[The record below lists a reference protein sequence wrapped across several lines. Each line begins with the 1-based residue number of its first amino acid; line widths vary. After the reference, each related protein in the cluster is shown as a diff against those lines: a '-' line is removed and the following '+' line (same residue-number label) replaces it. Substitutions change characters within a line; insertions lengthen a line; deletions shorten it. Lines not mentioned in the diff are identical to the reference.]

1 MTPEDQLCLLLARG
15 HLTPDL
21 RPRILEFLASALQ
34 WPLVLERAYTHQV
47 YPLVYRNLRELGF
60 PSVPDAVQAE
70 LKGAFV
76 ANAFRNQLLAEELA
90 RLLGLLGKAGI
101 PVIPL
106 KGVTLAQ
113 SLYGDAALRICFD
126 IDILVPPNTVPEA
139 LDLIRASGY
148 RDDFREPFFRDLVM
162 RYGRHYD
169 VVREDRVFSY
179 LLELHWNLVHNSSRN
194 DEAIKDVWAEARPK
208 TFFGA
213 PAFCLSPEWEF
224 LYLSIHAADHAWRNL
239 KWLTDIHQVASS
251 ASVDW
256 QMVMKKAE
264 HLELD
269 LVVRQTLTACSLLL
283 GTPMPEGYSPTAL
296 PAKVRLF
303 PAAPFPADT
312 CANYTFRR
320 ARAQATSGQ
329 AALSCENATY
339 PLPDGPRFLTASI
352 VAELSLL
359 SNAPHALDLQVVLAS
374 SQTWLRE
381 LYQDAWFLA
390 EQRKIA
396 ERYHHA
402 CPLRGEAPPIS
413 GLLCSGVLRKH
424 RGFGRSDRK

>member
-21 RPRILEFLASALQ
+21 QQRILEFLASALQ
-34 WPLVLERAYTHQV
+34 WPLVLERAYTHEV
-47 YPLVYRNLRELGF
+47 YPLLYRNLRELGF

-70 LKGAFV
+70 LKGAFL

-113 SLYGDAALRICFD
+113 SLYGDTAFRICSD

-139 LDLIRASGY
+139 LGLIRASGY
-148 RDDFREPFFRDLVM
+148 RDDFREPFFCDLVM

-169 VVREDRVFSY
+169 VVREDRALSSR
-179 LLELHWNLVHNSSRN
+179 LELHWKFLHNSSRN
-194 DEAIKDVWAEARPK
+194 DEAITDLWAEVRPK
-208 TFFGA
+208 AFFGVRA
-213 PAFCLSPEWEF
+213 YTFTPEWEF
-224 LYLSIHAADHAWRNL
+224 LYLAMHATDHQWML
-239 KWLTDIHQVASS
+239 KWLVDIHEISS
-251 ASVDW
+251 FASVAW

-296 PAKVRLF
+296 PGKVRLF
-303 PAAPFPADT
+303 PAAPFPAAT
-312 CANYTFRR
+312 LQTALFPVHVLRR
-320 ARAQATSGQ
+320 PLDKLRCLAKMLLIPCLTDRDFLRLPSS
-329 AALSCENATY
+329 LSFLYY
-339 PLPDGPRFLTASI
+339 PLRPMRLTCKWSWR
-352 VAELSLL
+352 LL
-359 SNAPHALDLQVVLAS
+359 KLGFANFIRMLGFWRNNAKLQS
-374 SQTWLRE
+374 
-381 LYQDAWFLA
+381 
-390 EQRKIA
+390 
-396 ERYHHA
+396 
-402 CPLRGEAPPIS
+402 APPCMPS
-413 GLLCSGVLRKH
+413 KRGRPTDQWPLL
-424 RGFGRSDRK
+424 

>member
-1 MTPEDQLCLLLARG
+1 MRAHMTPEDQLCLLLARG

-303 PAAPFPADT
+303 PAAPFPAET
-312 CANYTFRR
+312 VQTVLFPVHVLRR
-320 ARAQATSGQ
+320 PLDKLRCLAKIVLIPCLTDRDFLRLPSS
-329 AALSCENATY
+329 LSFLYY
-339 PLPDGPRFLTASI
+339 PLRPMRLTCKWSWRLLKLGFANFI
-352 VAELSLL
+352 RMLGFWRNNAKLQSLPPCVPPKRG
-359 SNAPHALDLQVVLAS
+359 SPTDQ
-374 SQTWLRE
+374 W
-381 LYQDAWFLA
+381 
-390 EQRKIA
+390 
-396 ERYHHA
+396 
-402 CPLRGEAPPIS
+402 PLM
-413 GLLCSGVLRKH
+413 
-424 RGFGRSDRK
+424 

>member
-1 MTPEDQLCLLLARG
+1 MRAHMTPEDQLCLLLARG

-21 RPRILEFLASALQ
+21 QQRILELLACALQ
-34 WPLVLERAYTHQV
+34 WPLVLERAYTHEV
-47 YPLVYRNLRELGF
+47 YPLLYRNLRELGF

-70 LKGAFV
+70 LKGAFL

-90 RLLGLLGKAGI
+90 RLLGLLGEAGI

-106 KGVTLAQ
+106 KGVALAQ
-113 SLYGDAALRICFD
+113 SLYGDAAFRICSD

-139 LDLIRASGY
+139 LGLIRASGY
-148 RDDFREPFFRDLVM
+148 RDDFREPFFCDLVM

-169 VVREDRVFSY
+169 VVREDRALSY
-179 LLELHWNLVHNSSRN
+179 RLELHWKFLHNSSKN
-194 DEAIKDVWAEARPK
+194 DEAITDLWAEVRPK
-208 TFFGA
+208 AFFGVRA
-213 PAFCLSPEWEF
+213 YTFTPEWEF
-224 LYLSIHAADHAWRNL
+224 LYLAMHATDHQWML
-239 KWLTDIHQVASS
+239 KWLVDIHEISS
-251 ASVDW
+251 FASVDW

-303 PAAPFPADT
+303 PAAPFPAELCKLHFSPCT
-312 CANYTFRR
+312 CSGDLW
-320 ARAQATSGQ
+320 TSC
-329 AALSCENATY
+329 AVLRKCTY

-359 SNAPHALDLQVVLAS
+359 STAPHALDLQVVLAS

-396 ERYHHA
+396 ERTTM
-402 CPLRGEAPPIS
+402 RAP
-413 GLLCSGVLRKH
+413 
-424 RGFGRSDRK
+424 